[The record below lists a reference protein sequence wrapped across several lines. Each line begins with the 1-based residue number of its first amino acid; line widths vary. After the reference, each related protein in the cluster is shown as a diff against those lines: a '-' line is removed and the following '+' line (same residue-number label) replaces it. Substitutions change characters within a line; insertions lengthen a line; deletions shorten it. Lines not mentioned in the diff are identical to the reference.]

1 MSPLAKES
9 YYVKKTILLFAGLL
23 ALSAG
28 AQDSQ
33 SADTEQEAQTEQQ
46 IIDTELT
53 LEELGVADNDELILG
68 ADEGGEESE
77 EENSNSRFIPTEQ
90 ISQDLGVSFPVDI

>member
-1 MSPLAKES
+1 MSTLAKES

-33 SADTEQEAQTEQQ
+33 PADTEQEAQTGQQ

>member
-23 ALSAG
+23 SLSAA
-28 AQDSQ
+28 AQDRQ

-46 IIDTELT
+46 VIDTELT
-53 LEELGVADNDELILG
+53 LEELNVAENDELILG